1 MPSTEASVAL
11 DGDAASRLPGNRLL
25 TMSGFVEIEASSLE
39 WFSTAMDLSH
49 RIKKAFF
56 PRTYSLDAA
65 VRNVNR
71 LKWNMQNLPGYLRT
85 LRKTYLDPVAR
96 SQFVERKR
104 KLRVEELLAQ
114 LDQREL
120 ERIRLQY
127 EGGSNSIW
135 SKYLDARKWLARN
148 IDYAE
153 KFGWFLDP
161 PRDTLD
167 LGCGAGYFLF
177 VMRQLGSNVLGLDLE
192 DPIFND
198 ILRVLQI
205 ERVPFRITRQ
215 EKLPDF
221 GGRKFDVITAWMICF
236 NNYDRDDTIWG
247 PRDWDF
253 LLDDLTDKLT
263 PDGRIVFFFNAQ
275 RHRKIHTPEL
285 WKYFGSRAAFLDGRF
300 MVFTRSRLVLTAGS
314 IVFRDDGEGHPAI
327 HV

>member
-1 MPSTEASVAL
+1 
-11 DGDAASRLPGNRLL
+11 
-25 TMSGFVEIEASSLE
+25 
-39 WFSTAMDLSH
+39 MDLLH
-49 RIKKAFF
+49 RIKKAFS
-56 PRTYSLDAA
+56 PGTYSLDAA
-65 VRNVNR
+65 ARNANR
-71 LKWNMQNLPGYLRT
+71 LKWGLKNLPAYLRT
-85 LRKTYLDPVAR
+85 LRKTYIDPSVR
-96 SQFVERKR
+96 SQFFERKR

-114 LDQREL
+114 LDQHEL

-127 EGGSNSIW
+127 AEGSDSIW

-153 KFGWFLDP
+153 RFGWVLDP

-221 GGRKFDVITAWMICF
+221 GTRKFDVITAWMICF

-247 PRDWDF
+247 PRDWDY
-253 LLDDLTDKLT
+253 LLNDLTEKLR
-263 PDGRIVFFFNAQ
+263 PDGRIVFYFNAQ

-285 WKYFGSRAAFLDGRF
+285 WKYFGSRADLLDGRL
-300 MVFTRSRLVLTAGS
+300 MIFTRSRLARTAGLS
-314 IVFRDDGEGHPAI
+314 VFDDREALPRDPAMRI
-327 HV
+327 QR

>member
-1 MPSTEASVAL
+1 
-11 DGDAASRLPGNRLL
+11 
-25 TMSGFVEIEASSLE
+25 
-39 WFSTAMDLSH
+39 MDLSH
-49 RIKKAFF
+49 RIKKAFSSD
-56 PRTYSLDAA
+56 TYSLDAA

-71 LKWNMQNLPGYLRT
+71 LKWSLKNLPANLRT
-85 LRKTYLDPVAR
+85 LRKTYLDPSAR
-96 SQFVERKR
+96 SQFIERKR
-104 KLRVEELLAQ
+104 KMRVEELLAQ
-114 LDQREL
+114 LDEREL
-120 ERIRLQY
+120 EGIRLRY
-127 EGGSNSIW
+127 ADGSDSIW

-153 KFGWFLDP
+153 RFGWILDP

-221 GGRKFDVITAWMICF
+221 GARKFDLITAWMICF

-247 PRDWDF
+247 PRDWDY
-253 LLDDLTDKLT
+253 LLNDLAERLT
-263 PDGRIVFFFNAQ
+263 PDGRIVFYFNSQQ
-275 RHRKIHTPEL
+275 RRKIHTPEI
-285 WKYFGSRAAFLDGRF
+285 WKYFESRADLLDGRLLI
-300 MVFTRSRLVLTAGS
+300 FTRSRLAQTAE
-314 IVFRDDGEGHPAI
+314 VFRDDGRGALSRDPAMR
-327 HV
+327 VQR

>member
-1 MPSTEASVAL
+1 MVQH
-11 DGDAASRLPGNRLL
+11 GNGSFTPNQKGL
-25 TMSGFVEIEASSLE
+25 
-39 WFSTAMDLSH
+39 
-49 RIKKAFF
+49 F

-127 EGGSNSIW
+127 RVDNSFW

-161 PRDTLD
+161 PR
-167 LGCGAGYFLF
+167 
-177 VMRQLGSNVLGLDLE
+177 R
-192 DPIFND
+192 
-198 ILRVLQI
+198 LRRASGHGP
-205 ERVPFRITRQ
+205 ERPTARGDAATHGREKRI
-215 EKLPDF
+215 
-221 GGRKFDVITAWMICF
+221 
-236 NNYDRDDTIWG
+236 
-247 PRDWDF
+247 
-253 LLDDLTDKLT
+253 
-263 PDGRIVFFFNAQ
+263 
-275 RHRKIHTPEL
+275 
-285 WKYFGSRAAFLDGRF
+285 
-300 MVFTRSRLVLTAGS
+300 
-314 IVFRDDGEGHPAI
+314 
-327 HV
+327 